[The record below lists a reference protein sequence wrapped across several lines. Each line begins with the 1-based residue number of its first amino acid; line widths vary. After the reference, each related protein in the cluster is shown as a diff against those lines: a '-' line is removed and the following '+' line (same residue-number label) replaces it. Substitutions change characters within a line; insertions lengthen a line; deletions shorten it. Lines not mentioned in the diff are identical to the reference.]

1 MKRDV
6 LKLDLS
12 KNDGASAGRIARMFA
27 RLRAE
32 GRAGFVPF
40 LNFGDPEPS
49 LTLPLLESLARAGA
63 DLIELG
69 IPFSDP
75 MADGPVLQR
84 SAERALAAGAT
95 LRGCLDAVA
104 EFRRRS
110 DVPVILF
117 GYYNPVFRYGVE
129 RLAADA
135 RAAGA
140 DGFLCVDLPPEE
152 SADLDRAARSQ
163 GQDLIYLLAPTST
176 LERMRKVLSRA
187 RGFVYFVAVTGVT
200 GVRAALP
207 ENLETLVRSVKRLTP
222 LPVGVG
228 FGISTP
234 EQAAGVATFADA
246 VIVGSAI
253 ARVIEGTARRD
264 DVVPAVERFAAS
276 LAEAVRGARTIGVEE
291 RR

>member
-1 MKRDV
+1 VK
-6 LKLDLS
+6 S
-12 KNDGASAGRIARMFA
+12 SASAGRIARTFA

-40 LNFGDPEPS
+40 LTFGDPEPS
-49 LTLPLLESLARAGA
+49 LTLPLLLSLARAGA
-63 DLIELG
+63 DMIELG

-84 SAERALAAGAT
+84 SSERALARGAT
-95 LRGCLDAVA
+95 LRGCLDVVA
-104 EFRRRS
+104 EFRRQS

-117 GYYNPVFRYGVE
+117 GYYNPLFRYGVE
-129 RLAADA
+129 KIAADA

-152 SADLDRAARSQ
+152 ATDLDRAAKNV
-163 GQDLIYLLAPTST
+163 GLDVIYLLAPTST
-176 LERMRKVLSRA
+176 LERMRKVLARA

-200 GVRAALP
+200 GTRSQLP

-222 LPVGVG
+222 LPIGVG

-234 EQAAGVATFADA
+234 EQSARVATFADA

-253 ARVIEGTARRD
+253 ARVIEGTPRGE
-264 DVVPAVERFAAS
+264 DVVPAVERFVAS
-276 LAEAVRGARTIGVEE
+276 LAEAARTARAVGAAVS
-291 RR
+291 R